1 MEHLGSAIIVFA
13 VLIGVAVA
21 AIAFEP
27 ADPLQK
33 WLKLTEQYGTHDR
46 PSEVQFANQQIR
58 FGGQRGSLRPLNSH
72 VLFDAT
78 LDDFG
83 LWLVLKG
90 ADDADVPSTLRMP
103 GTHVR
108 AAGKRGGS
116 YRFDLYAEPP
126 VRMAV
131 SGEFGAELHQ
141 AATAAGRGQPRHP

>member
-58 FGGQRGSLRPLNSH
+58 FGGQRGSLRPVNSH
-72 VLFDAT
+72 VFQQHDFSAR
-78 LDDFG
+78 LDHAPQ
-83 LWLVLKG
+83 L
-90 ADDADVPSTLRMP
+90 A
-103 GTHVR
+103 
-108 AAGKRGGS
+108 
-116 YRFDLYAEPP
+116 
-126 VRMAV
+126 
-131 SGEFGAELHQ
+131 Q
-141 AATAAGRGQPRHP
+141 TAH